1 MVLGRRLNVLLDM
14 GDFVFHLLL
23 FLCGGR
29 RGKGGKKRGRFPY
42 AHCQSA
48 VTVGGAISTIYYAIA
63 AFLSLSFCK
72 IFVVFHT

>member
-1 MVLGRRLNVLLDM
+1 MGLGRRLNVLLDM

-23 FLCGGR
+23 FW
-29 RGKGGKKRGRFPY
+29 GKGGKKRGRVPY

-48 VTVGGAISTIYYAIA
+48 ITVGGAISAICYAIA

-72 IFVVFHT
+72 MFVLFYT

>member
-1 MVLGRRLNVLLDM
+1 MYCWIWVI
-14 GDFVFHLLL
+14 L
-23 FLCGGR
+23 FSIFCFFEGGE
-29 RGKGGKKRGRFPY
+29 RGEEEGGFPY

-48 VTVGGAISTIYYAIA
+48 ITVGGAISAIYCAIA

>member
-1 MVLGRRLNVLLDM
+1 MGLGRRLNVLLAM

-23 FLCGGR
+23 FLG
-29 RGKGGKKRGRFPY
+29 GKGGKKRGGVPY

-48 VTVGGAISTIYYAIA
+48 ITVGGAISAIYCAIA

>member
-1 MVLGRRLNVLLDM
+1 MGLGRRLNVLLDM

-23 FLCGGR
+23 FWGERGEEEGG
-29 RGKGGKKRGRFPY
+29 GVPY

-48 VTVGGAISTIYYAIA
+48 ITVGGAISAIYYAIA
-63 AFLSLSFCK
+63 AFLSLAFCK